1 MNASPALSISKETQR
16 RFILGKQG
24 LYPGRRWQGKEGV
37 IQALRAGAVVQI
49 DPLNVVARSHDI
61 ALYGRIEGYR
71 PADLLAALY
80 ADRALFDWGGTVVV
94 HPMEELPYWRVIM
107 ARKAAERRWQVFE
120 AEHPGVV
127 EQVLR
132 EVTERGPLSTRDFKS
147 DAPRFSTYRSGK
159 VTGIALYRLW
169 LAGELMTHSRRGFDR
184 VYDLR
189 ERVAP
194 PAYRHAASVEEAE
207 AYFELEPFRSLGLVT
222 ERMWRRSYAGTI
234 ERKVDAAEAS
244 ARFGALLAK
253 GTIAPV
259 ALEGDAKERRYV
271 LAADLPLLE
280 TVHAGGIP
288 DAWRPI
294 KGSADEM
301 TLLAPLEIVSARG
314 RAKSLFGFE
323 YLWEVYKP
331 QEKRR
336 WGYYTL
342 PILYRD
348 RLVARLDPKL
358 DRATGTL
365 LIKGFW
371 LEDGV
376 PLDEAFATALARGL
390 GRFMD
395 FAGAAVVDL
404 GAVHPAD
411 LRASLESRLNHHAG

>member
-1 MNASPALSISKETQR
+1 
-16 RFILGKQG
+16 
-24 LYPGRRWQGKEGV
+24 
-37 IQALRAGAVVQI
+37 
-49 DPLNVVARSHDI
+49 
-61 ALYGRIEGYR
+61 
-71 PADLLAALY
+71 
-80 ADRALFDWGGTVVV
+80 
-94 HPMEELPYWRVIM
+94 
-107 ARKAAERRWQVFE
+107 
-120 AEHPGVV
+120 
-127 EQVLR
+127 
-132 EVTERGPLSTRDFKS
+132 
-147 DAPRFSTYRSGK
+147 
-159 VTGIALYRLW
+159 
-169 LAGELMTHSRRGFDR
+169 
-184 VYDLR
+184 
-189 ERVAP
+189 
-194 PAYRHAASVEEAE
+194 
-207 AYFELEPFRSLGLVT
+207 
-222 ERMWRRSYAGTI
+222 
-234 ERKVDAAEAS
+234 VDAAEAS